1 MCIIVSR
8 VSGWLRE
15 KSKHQSPFF
24 QPVGFHFPAATRS
37 RYPFYSYFIPR
48 QRKNGAKKKK
58 NTKRVSRLVL
68 PVLSPRQQLSSFH
81 EIARITSFLSPFTLY
96 NTLYTM
102 LVLVINCY
110 LVDTLYRYINYTI
123 VLRKLLLKKFVA
135 RN

>member
-1 MCIIVSR
+1 MCIIIPR

-37 RYPFYSYFIPR
+37 RYPFYSYFIPPATS
-48 QRKNGAKKKK
+48 KWGEKKK
-58 NTKRVSRLVL
+58 NIKRVSRLVL
-68 PVLSPRQQLSSFH
+68 PVLSPRRQLSSFH

-96 NTLYTM
+96 NALYTI
-102 LVLVINCY
+102 LVPIINCY
-110 LVDTLYRYINYTI
+110 LVDTLYRHINYII
-123 VLRKLLLKKFVA
+123 VLRKLLLKKFVW

>member
-1 MCIIVSR
+1 MRIIVPR

-48 QRKNGAKKKK
+48 QRRNRAKKE
-58 NTKRVSRLVL
+58 NIKRVSRLVL
-68 PVLSPRQQLSSFH
+68 PVLSPRRQLSSFH
-81 EIARITSFLSPFTLY
+81 EIARIASFLSPFTLY
-96 NTLYTM
+96 NTLYKM
-102 LVLVINCY
+102 LVPIINCY

-123 VLRKLLLKKFVA
+123 VLRNLLLKKFVA